1 MEPFMSNGQVGD
13 PIVPGPPA
21 VPPVEGH
28 PHHEKHHDT
37 AHDWVVIHR
46 GGEGSKAHVQSLEHK
61 LVKAKIPARV
71 EHDDEH
77 RVILEVPR
85 DHEAEAKSVIGATQ
99 VSGLGEKAHQTSE
112 DRIEA
117 EERAELKGPFK
128 AATMGWVLVLVAVA
142 VLAFLALYWLPFK

>member
-1 MEPFMSNGQVGD
+1 MSNGPVGD
-13 PIVPGPPA
+13 PIFPGPPV
-21 VPPVEGH
+21 VPPAPGH
-28 PHHEKHHDT
+28 PQHEKHHDD

-77 RVILEVPR
+77 RVVLEVPR
-85 DHEAEAKSVIGATQ
+85 ENEHEAKKVIGSDQ
-99 VSGLGEKAHQTSE
+99 VSGVGEKPHQTGE
-112 DRIEA
+112 ERIEA

-128 AATMGWVLVLVAVA
+128 AATTGWILIVLAIA
-142 VLAFLALYWLPFK
+142 VLALLALWMLPMIQR